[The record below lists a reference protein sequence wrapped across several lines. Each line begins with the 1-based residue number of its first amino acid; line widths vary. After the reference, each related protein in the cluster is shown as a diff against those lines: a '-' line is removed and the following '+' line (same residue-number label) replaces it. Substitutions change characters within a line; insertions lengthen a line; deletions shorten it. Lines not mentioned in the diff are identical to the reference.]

1 MTLPDPDPT
10 WDYSQLYQHL
20 SFAKSALDRA
30 IAVISKQEEANDATD
45 SALLEYLETLQ
56 GEASKAINCL
66 RHKPHLSAFNAA
78 YDSLSPEYQKK
89 WDDIAANHPWF
100 RE

>member
-1 MTLPDPDPT
+1 MTLPDPDPS

-20 SFAKSALDRA
+20 ALAKSALDGA
-30 IAVISKQEEANDATD
+30 ITFISQVEEATDNTD
-45 SALLEYLETLQ
+45 STLLETLETLQ
-56 GEASKAINCL
+56 GEASNAINCL
-66 RHKPHLSAFNAA
+66 RHKPALGKFNAA
-78 YDSLSPEYQKK
+78 YDSLSPEYKAK